1 MREVFFCGFL
11 SSEMDKGAAEMLR
24 PKNRNF
30 FRDAGGNVA
39 MLFSLMLVPIVVM
52 GGGAVDFNMA
62 MNARGRL
69 AESLDAAALAIGAS
83 PNLSQEGIAGL
94 ATSIV
99 NANYPTREFGDLGP
113 IMVSIDDT
121 NNIVTVAGTSVV
133 QTAFLGLI
141 GIDHLTVYW
150 ESEVRRARTSLE
162 VVMVLDNTGSMSG
175 SKISA
180 LRDAAHLLT
189 EILHDNAD
197 DPDQLE
203 IGLVPFSSTV
213 NVGTQF
219 ERAWWLDPDGLSP
232 VHSNNFDPPANRW
245 DVIDSMLYEQWDGC
259 VEAREIPY
267 DVEDE
272 EPDPG
277 DPATLF
283 VPYFAPDEP
292 SYFSGYSNSYMS
304 DGMGGYDQLARL
316 MNSNKYAGVNPSGAA
331 SNWGCTARPITAL
344 TTSRN
349 TIDNAISAM
358 IASGTTNI
366 PIGISWGVRVLS
378 PQAPFTEGNDY
389 DDDDNIKA
397 MVILTDGENVINGR
411 SNLNYSDYSGYGYIR
426 EGRLGVVTSSSWAL
440 GNALDART
448 AAACAYA
455 RAQGIRIY
463 TITFQVSSQS
473 TRDMMR
479 ECASHP
485 SLYFDSPSNEALRN
499 AFELIA
505 GDLTNLRLSR

>member
-1 MREVFFCGFL
+1 MRKL
-11 SSEMDKGAAEMLR
+11 Y
-24 PKNRNF
+24 RNF
-30 FRDAGGNVA
+30 RENRRGNVA
-39 MLFSLMLVPIVVM
+39 MLFALLLVPIVVM

-62 MNARGRL
+62 INARARL
-69 AESLDAAALAIGAS
+69 AEALDAAALAVGAS
-83 PNLSQEGIAGL
+83 PNLSTEDSIAL
-94 ATSIV
+94 ARSV
-99 NANYPTREFGDLGP
+99 VLANYPVREFGDLGN
-113 IMVSIDDT
+113 IAVNVDDT
-121 NNIVTVAGTSVV
+121 NNIVTVSGETVV
-133 QTAFLGLI
+133 ETAFLGLVGI
-141 GIDHLTVYW
+141 GHLAVDW

-162 VVMVLDNTGSMSG
+162 LVMVLDNTGSMSG

-197 DPDQLE
+197 DPDRLE

-213 NVGTQF
+213 NVGRDF
-219 ERAWWLDPDGLSP
+219 ERVWWLDPDGISP

-245 DVIDSMLYEQWDGC
+245 DVIDSMQYERWDGC

-277 DPATLF
+277 DPETLF

-292 SYFSGYSNSYMS
+292 SYFDGFRNSYMS
-304 DGMGGYDQLARL
+304 DQMGGYDQLARQS
-316 MNSNKYAGVNPSGAA
+316 NSLKYAGVNPSGAA
-331 SNWGCTARPITAL
+331 SNWGCTARPITPL
-344 TTSRN
+344 TQSRS
-349 TIDNAISAM
+349 TIDNAISDM

-378 PQAPFTEGNDY
+378 PQEPFTEGNAY
-389 DDDDNIKA
+389 DDDENIKA

-411 SNLNYSDYSGYGYIR
+411 SNINYSDYSGYGYIR
-426 EGRLGVVTSSSWAL
+426 EGRLGVITSSSWAL
-440 GNALDART
+440 GNALDDRT

-455 RAQGIRIY
+455 REQGIRVY
-463 TITFQVSSQS
+463 TITFQVNSQS
-473 TRDMMR
+473 TRELMR
-479 ECASHP
+479 DCASHP
-485 SLYFDSPSNEALRN
+485 SLYFDSPSNEALRD